1 MAFDIICLSHLA
13 FEVTLFQRPQHLMV
27 QMAERGHRVLY
38 CGCVGTRRTN
48 EIRRQPQG
56 TVAPARL
63 AVTHLPYHPLTRH
76 LETPRRM
83 LTASS
88 IRRSATELFAPEENP
103 RLLWLYHPGLL
114 PLAQRLGGGRVVFDM
129 MDRFR
134 SFTSSPADTHEQERR
149 VVRSADQLFSGGRS
163 LHRACEKL
171 LGGGAARPPLCFP
184 SGVDLL
190 HFRSALSDETSVPTE
205 LARLPGP
212 VFGYIGAVDE
222 RIDWLALRA
231 LATAQPNGSVVLIG
245 PVLAPDLPAMP
256 PNVHILGPRPYNDL
270 PSWLKGFD
278 VALIPFRIT
287 ELVTHVSPTKTPEYL
302 AAGRMVVSTAVPDV
316 KADWGDVVMVTQTP
330 TEFAEACAAAVAEP
344 TQPEA
349 LSNLTSQRARTW
361 EQIAAEMEQA
371 LEEIVAR

>member
-27 QMAERGHRVLY
+27 RLAERGHRVLY
-38 CGCVGTRRTN
+38 CGCVGTRRTK
-48 EIRRQPQG
+48 EIRRNPQV
-56 TVAPARL
+56 TVTPARL
-63 AVTHLPYHPLTRH
+63 AISHLPYHPLTRH

-88 IRRSATELFAPEENP
+88 IRRSAEEMFAPEENP

-134 SFTSSPADTHEQERR
+134 SFTASPAETHEQERR
-149 VVRSADQLFSGGRS
+149 VVRTADQLFSGGRS
-163 LHRACEKL
+163 LQRDCENL
-171 LGGGAARPPLCFP
+171 LGGGAVRPPLCFP
-184 SGVDLL
+184 SGVDIA
-190 HFRSALSDETSVPTE
+190 HFRSALADETTIPAE
-205 LARLPGP
+205 LARLPRP

-231 LATAQPNGSVVLIG
+231 LATDQPKGSVVIIG
-245 PVLAPDLPAMP
+245 PVLAPDLPSMP
-256 PNVHILGPRPYNDL
+256 ANLHILGARPYNDL
-270 PSWLKGFD
+270 PAWLKGFD

-287 ELVTHVSPTKTPEYL
+287 ELVAHVSPTKTPEYL

-316 KADWGDVVMVTQTP
+316 KADWGDVVKVTQTP
-330 TEFAEACAAAVAEP
+330 AQFAEACAAAIADP
-344 TQPEA
+344 TSPEA
-349 LSNLTSQRARTW
+349 LSELTTKRARTW

-371 LEEIVAR
+371 LEEIV

>member
-27 QMAERGHRVLY
+27 RMAERGHRVLY
-38 CGCVGTRRTN
+38 CGCVGTRRTK
-48 EIRRQPQG
+48 EIRRQPQV
-56 TVAPARL
+56 TVTPARL
-63 AVTHLPYHPLTRH
+63 AIAHLPYHPLTRH

-88 IRRSATELFAPEENP
+88 IRRSADEMFAPEPNP

-114 PLAQRLGGGRVVFDM
+114 PLAQRLGGGRIVFDM

-134 SFTSSPADTHEQERR
+134 SFTSSASDTHEQERR

-163 LHRACEKL
+163 LQRDCENL
-171 LGGGAARPPLCFP
+171 LGGGAARRPLCFP
-184 SGVDLL
+184 SGVDIS
-190 HFRSALSDETSVPTE
+190 HFRSALSNETTVPAE
-205 LARLPGP
+205 LARLPRP

-231 LATAQPNGSVVLIG
+231 LATAQPNASVVMIG
-245 PVLAPDLPAMP
+245 PVLAADLPPMP
-256 PNVHILGPRPYNDL
+256 PNVHILGARPYNDL

-287 ELVTHVSPTKTPEYL
+287 DLVTHVSPTKTPEYL

-316 KADWGDVVMVTQTP
+316 KADWGDVVKIAQTP
-330 TEFAEACAAAVAEP
+330 AQFAEACAASVAHP
-344 TQPEA
+344 TAPET
-349 LSNLTSQRARTW
+349 LSELTTQRAHTW
-361 EQIAAEMEQA
+361 EQIAADMEQA
-371 LEEIVAR
+371 LEEIL